1 MNQFVHF
8 PNYHPSFLVYCV
20 YGTRER
26 ESAVLAVANT
36 NLLILTEQRSL
47 FASLWAPRT
56 ETILF
61 PPISQ
66 LSALFDF
73 NPRPLKLEALQLTI
87 M

>member
-8 PNYHPSFLVYCV
+8 PNYHPSYLVYCV

-56 ETILF
+56 ERPFCFHPFPSYLLCSILI
-61 PPISQ
+61 PG
-66 LSALFDF
+66 L
-73 NPRPLKLEALQLTI
+73 
-87 M
+87 